1 MKQVAFHN
9 AIKKY
14 DDYFKVPEEEW
25 FCFNCTGVRNQL
37 GHFSRENDELT
48 NGNDL
53 TRIRER
59 ARHARPIARTNLI
72 ERVRRVINNSR
83 FHSSNA
89 LTQSESNII
98 ATQIL
103 LHNYT
108 NGRRVSSVPV
118 AKPAVKKRK
127 KIVKRR
133 KGTKRRKVC
142 KRKQATKNVLIKQ
155 EDGSFKSYQIKSKIT
170 KRKRRKV
177 KKRKVK
183 KRTPKATKP
192 YAHMKKDDQLFLQT
206 SRKMELTSDILLPCN
221 ENG

>member
-1 MKQVAFHN
+1 MLPFITQLRHV
-9 AIKKY
+9 
-14 DDYFKVPEEEW
+14 DYFKVPEEEW

-37 GHFSRENDELT
+37 GNNNNNSRENEELS

-53 TRIRER
+53 NRIRER

-83 FHSSNA
+83 FHSSNT

-108 NGRRVSSVPV
+108 TGRRVAAVSVVKPV
-118 AKPAVKKRK
+118 VKKRK

-142 KRKQATKNVLIKQ
+142 KRKKTTKNVLIKQ

-170 KRKRRKV
+170 KRRRRKV
-177 KKRKVK
+177 KKRKIK
-183 KRTPKATKP
+183 KRTPKTAKP
-192 YAHMKKDDQLFLQT
+192 FAHMKKDDHIFLQT
-206 SRKMELTSDILLPCN
+206 SKKMELTSDILLPN
-221 ENG
+221 IENG